1 MSDSLR
7 PRGLQHARLLW
18 PAPSPGVSSNS
29 CPLSWWCNPTISFSV
44 VPFSSRLQSFP
55 ASGSFPMSQVFALG
69 GHKYWSFSFN
79 ISPSSEH
86 PGLICIIGVVHFY
99 YFYSRPVVSPGGNFV
114 PLGTLGHVWRHFWLS
129 QPVEGQMLLAFSRWK
144 PGMLP
149 SIPPS
154 TGGSPQQR
162 MIRLQMPGVP
172 RWRSPALRHRNPAC

>member
-1 MSDSLR
+1 MSDS
-7 PRGLQHARLLW
+7 
-18 PAPSPGVSSNS
+18 
-29 CPLSWWCNPTISFSV
+29 CNPMDYSTPTFLSITNSWSLLRLMSIELVIPSNHLILCHPLLLPPSIFPSIRVFSNVSV
-44 VPFSSRLQSFP
+44 VCIRRTK
-55 ASGSFPMSQVFALG
+55 
-69 GHKYWSFSFN
+69 HWCFSFN

-162 MIRLQMPGVP
+162 LIRLQMPGVP